1 MVPAGVL
8 ADEGRD
14 LACCSR
20 KRRSQVWGSCVVA
33 EQPDILGSLS
43 PAVSWAPHL
52 MPQPHCDHLKSCDSG
67 LARGFQLTAQLQE
80 FVVIACSLMLRDQAM
95 PFFFFLQKFYYFFK
109 GRIRY
114 IFLFLNLFF

>member
-43 PAVSWAPHL
+43 PAVSRAPHM
-52 MPQPHCDHLKSCDSG
+52 MPQTHSDHLKSSDRG

-95 PFFFFLQKFYYFFK
+95 PFFFSPEIL
-109 GRIRY
+109 
-114 IFLFLNLFF
+114 LFFLKGEYVIFFYF